1 MVSSICLSQ
10 NTLYIELR
18 AKDLFLYSLLTHLIP
33 KVTDIGLPFNP
44 FYLSPNIHIR
54 VKNYHKK
61 QWVVISEEGYTTD
74 MWGESSTYI
83 SN

>member
-18 AKDLFLYSLLTHLIP
+18 AKDLFLCSLLTNLIP
-33 KVTDIGLPFNP
+33 KVTDIDLPFNP
-44 FYLSPNIHIR
+44 SYLSPNVRIG

-61 QWVVISEEGYTTD
+61 QWVVISEEG
-74 MWGESSTYI
+74 
-83 SN
+83 